1 MDAFNKQPH
10 ETFAISVDFG
20 RNMEAGETLATQTVT
35 AATATGEDAT
45 AEVVRAGSV
54 TNDGATK
61 VTAVVLGGQPAQ
73 SPYQLTVRAQTS
85 IGHQWE
91 HEILMRVVEL

>member
-1 MDAFNKQPH
+1 MDGFNKQPH

-20 RNMEAGETLATQTVT
+20 RNMEAGEALATQTVT

-54 TNDGATK
+54 TNDGATR

-73 SPYQLTVRAQTS
+73 SPYKLTVRAQTS

-91 HEILMRVVEL
+91 HEIILRVVEL